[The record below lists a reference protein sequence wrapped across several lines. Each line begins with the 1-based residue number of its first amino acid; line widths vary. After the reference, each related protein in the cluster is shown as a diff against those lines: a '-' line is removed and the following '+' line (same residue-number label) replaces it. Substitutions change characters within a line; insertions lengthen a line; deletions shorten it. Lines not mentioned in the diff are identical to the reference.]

1 MSKTTT
7 QVLSDTGL
15 NPNHREDFAGQALV
29 PDKSRDRDVLS
40 SSFAKCLTPPS
51 SMDARL
57 KEELKPAISDRSV
70 MKPDKYQA
78 ILEETYVAL
87 VNQMGNEKEEASKEA
102 LSSLTSL
109 LEEIVSLQTLLNQYM
124 NHMKKA

>member
-7 QVLSDTGL
+7 PVLSDTGL
-15 NPNHREDFAGQALV
+15 NAYHHEDLAGQALV
-29 PDKSRDRDVLS
+29 PDKSRDRS
-40 SSFAKCLTPPS
+40 SVAKCLTPPS
-51 SMDARL
+51 SIDARL
-57 KEELKPAISDRSV
+57 KEQLKPAISDRSV

-109 LEEIVSLQTLLNQYM
+109 LEEIVSLQTLLNHYM
-124 NHMKKA
+124 SHMKKA